1 MPMMTTK
8 AILSVPKIHSA
19 RLNYATR
26 KSKSEP
32 KPSVDHIVSNVSLG
46 ISFLQMWKQ
55 VQI

>member
-1 MPMMTTK
+1 MTTK